1 MTDETHEPNPA
12 LAPTAYPYC
21 PISRQKCQAGNVW
34 VDPGTREEL
43 IFCAFW
49 HQKEH
54 RCVFRMVEFDLFN
67 IARCLDELRNR

>member
-1 MTDETHEPNPA
+1 MSEPVVDPA
-12 LAPTAYPYC
+12 GPSVPPEHPYC
-21 PISRQKCQAGNVW
+21 PISRQKCQAGKVW
-34 VDPGTREEL
+34 VDPAAQGEL

-49 HQKEH
+49 HQREH